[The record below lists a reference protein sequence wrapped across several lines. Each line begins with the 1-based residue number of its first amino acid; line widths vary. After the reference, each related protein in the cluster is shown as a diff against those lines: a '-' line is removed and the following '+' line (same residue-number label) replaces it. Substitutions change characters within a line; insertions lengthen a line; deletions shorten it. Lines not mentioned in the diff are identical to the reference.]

1 MAKYEC
7 APQLSTDYVVRTRL
21 ELKMR
26 GCCAHVHANAVKRL
40 DDTTL
45 GSVSEIE
52 PNAYFH
58 QENPLTMK
66 RFIREYFQ
74 GRCGFQLNPRSG
86 AGTFLFAKPEPVAA
100 SCGRF
105 DLEII
110 FSSLWLIYS
119 SVSFCSYMWYV
130 CVCVCRVRSKKSI
143 EHNLS
148 KLIGKSQ
155 LG

>member
-1 MAKYEC
+1 MDKKDSNCQQRGEVWVRPTAEHR
-7 APQLSTDYVVRTRL
+7 LVVRTRL

-40 DDTTL
+40 DDTTF
-45 GSVSEIE
+45 GSETK
-52 PNAYFH
+52 PNALFY
-58 QENPLTMK
+58 QENHITMK
-66 RFIREYFQ
+66 SFIRAYFQ
-74 GRCGFQLNPRSG
+74 GRCGFQLNPRSS
-86 AGTFLFAKPEPVAA
+86 AGTFLFAKPQPVAA

-130 CVCVCRVRSKKSI
+130 CVCVPCPKQKKYRT
-143 EHNLS
+143 
-148 KLIGKSQ
+148 
-155 LG
+155 